1 MALKDDM
8 AADLAE
14 LELEMAPDGANP
26 ETFNWNGGEYPCVR
40 GSVTRGKTLGSAGFA
55 LDADLVLF
63 VRAELFP
70 DPNTHDD
77 RPEPKELISFDDTS
91 YLIDDVVTPAAGE
104 PFLKLICQNPNKR

>member
-26 ETFNWNGGEYPCVR
+26 ETFNWNGGDYPCVR

-77 RPEPKELISFDDTS
+77 RPESKESVTYAGIR
-91 YLIDDVVTPAAGE
+91 YLIEDVVTPAAGE